1 MDIQL
6 RIILNKLLQKNKEL
20 GCKIA
25 PGSHS
30 ISFSYTK
37 SATKC
42 APSTSL
48 IVWFSLMIVF
58 TNGCFYYQMI
68 VFTDGCVF
76 TNGSVSPLQA
86 VSANSATLFILK
98 LVPKPLA
105 RFVIST
111 GMINLITTYFK
122 YATLSLQ
129 DVLDEVTDNR
139 DLQAALA
146 FNLGDYGKMQ
156 VYCTLSTF

>member
-1 MDIQL
+1 M
-6 RIILNKLLQKNKEL
+6 
-20 GCKIA
+20 
-25 PGSHS
+25 
-30 ISFSYTK
+30 
-37 SATKC
+37 
-42 APSTSL
+42 
-48 IVWFSLMIVF
+48 VVF
-58 TNGCFYYQMI
+58 TNGCFHYLMI
-68 VFTDGCVF
+68 VFTDGCVFASCCVLASCCVFAKGCVFTICCLFTVGCVF

-86 VSANSATLFILK
+86 VSANSATLFVLK

-111 GMINLITTYFK
+111 GVINLITTYFK